1 MTTIGLPTATR
12 TVVDARTAGRRQR
25 QIEALMVGFLVAAD
39 VVLVAGSFLT
49 AYIVRFVLP
58 DDVGAAFPLDLY
70 VRTPFYHAGS
80 FDAPP
85 FTTLPNAPAAE
96 NRTPS

>member
-1 MTTIGLPTATR
+1 M
-12 TVVDARTAGRRQR
+12 AGRCIPGTRNR
-25 QIEALMVGFLVAAD
+25 LSLRDEIDRIGRRPSFGCGFA
-39 VVLVAGSFLT
+39 S
-49 AYIVRFVLP
+49 P
-58 DDVGAAFPLDLY
+58 PQLDLY